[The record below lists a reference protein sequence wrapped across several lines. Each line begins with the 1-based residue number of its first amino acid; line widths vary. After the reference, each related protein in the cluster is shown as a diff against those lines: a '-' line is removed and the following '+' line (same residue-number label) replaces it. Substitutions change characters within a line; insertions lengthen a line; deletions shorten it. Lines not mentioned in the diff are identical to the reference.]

1 MDGAGESTQAGDN
14 GWRTRVVR
22 RRRLPGGRNAQVY
35 AVDFD
40 GRPACLKVFAADDR
54 DRAAR
59 EWAALRYLE
68 RVSYLLAARPLRYDP
83 CPPAAA
89 ILIDLVPG
97 RTLTGA
103 ELTRQQITA
112 LGYAIDG
119 LHALPIEGAGLADA
133 AAPAASMLA
142 RVRRAV
148 VDASVLAAGF
158 TRDCQRWLGRSHAE
172 ALAQPG
178 RPVFGKG
185 DAGLGNCL
193 WDGVTLRLVDFE
205 YSGISDRPFD
215 LAELVEHIEARAT
228 ADASWQAFLAERQL
242 GAAEWTRLS
251 AARQLLAIFWAFR
264 LSAEPADIQAAQL
277 ERAARLLSSD
287 N

>member
-1 MDGAGESTQAGDN
+1 
-14 GWRTRVVR
+14 
-22 RRRLPGGRNAQVY
+22 
-35 AVDFD
+35 
-40 GRPACLKVFAADDR
+40 
-54 DRAAR
+54 
-59 EWAALRYLE
+59 
-68 RVSYLLAARPLRYDP
+68 
-83 CPPAAA
+83 
-89 ILIDLVPG
+89 
-97 RTLTGA
+97 
-103 ELTRQQITA
+103 
-112 LGYAIDG
+112 
-119 LHALPIEGAGLADA
+119 
-133 AAPAASMLA
+133 MLA
-142 RVRRAV
+142 RARRAV

-158 TRDCQRWLGRSHAE
+158 TRDCQRWSANSQTE
-172 ALAQPG
+172 TLAQPG

-193 WDGVTLRLVDFE
+193 WDGVTLRLVDFD

-215 LAELVEHIEARAT
+215 LAELMEHIEARAT

-287 N
+287 EKAMSSMPNMPATRQSRMPTSCVMTHSWALGVSWAVTSTSSLRMFKKSTPSEALRLAMSSIWSKLSG